1 LGWAYHLA
9 DEVKRLFNSRW
20 DAMSESNPGN
30 GSASEERSASGD
42 GGGASTRPEAFARV
56 QNPPH
61 EAPKKRP
68 IYMRPLF
75 WIIGGTAVVGA
86 VVVGLLYYLHTRDW
100 EETDD
105 AFIQAD
111 VTQVSSRVAGHV
123 LNVYVTDNQDV
134 KQAQKLV
141 DLDPA
146 DFQARVDELQA
157 GVVAAEK
164 GFLQAQDMVASAQA
178 DVGQSE
184 ASEKAAQTESTRA
197 HDELKRYE
205 SLSPGARIQ
214 QQLINYQAAAN
225 AADAQLAAAQQK
237 TVSAQ
242 SHVKSAQSQVQVAA
256 AQVQQAQASLSAVK
270 LQLGYAGVPAPIS
283 GFVTNKAVN
292 AGDYVQVGQALM
304 ALVPSDPAQGG
315 ATYRPGVYVIANYK
329 ETQLD
334 QMKSGQEVEF
344 TVDAYPGHTF
354 RGHVDSIQR
363 GSGAAFSL
371 LPPEN
376 ATGNYVKVVQRIPV
390 KITFDSTD
398 NYRLG
403 PGMSVVPRV
412 KIR

>member
-1 LGWAYHLA
+1 
-9 DEVKRLFNSRW
+9 
-20 DAMSESNPGN
+20 MSESNEGN
-30 GSASEERSASGD
+30 GSAPHQEPSGPREGGPATSAH
-42 GGGASTRPEAFARV
+42 PEAFARV
-56 QNPPH
+56 QAPPA
-61 EAPKKRP
+61 EQPKKPP
-68 IYMRPLF
+68 IYKRPLF
-75 WIIGGTAVVGA
+75 WIIGGTVVVAA
-86 VVVGLLYYLHTRDW
+86 VVVGVLYYLHTRDW
-100 EETDD
+100 ETTDD

-111 VTQVSSRVAGHV
+111 VTQVSPRVAGHV
-123 LNVYVTDNQDV
+123 LAVYVTDNQDV
-134 KQAQKLV
+134 KKGEKLV

-146 DFQARVDELQA
+146 DFQARVEEAQA
-157 GVVAAEK
+157 AVVAAEK
-164 GFLQAQDMVASAQA
+164 GLLQAQDMVTSAQA

-184 ASEKAAQTESTRA
+184 ASEKAAKTESDRA
-197 HDELKRYE
+197 HDELKRYQ
-205 SLSPGARIQ
+205 SLSPEARIQ

-225 AADAQLAAAQQK
+225 AADAQLAAAHQK

-256 AQVQQAQASLSAVK
+256 AQIQQAQASSAAVK
-270 LQLGYAGVPAPIS
+270 LQLGYAGIAAPIS
-283 GFVTNKAVN
+283 GFVTNKQINV
-292 AGDYVQVGQALM
+292 GDYVQVGQALM

-315 ATYRPGVYVIANYK
+315 GTYRPGVYVIANYK

-334 QMKSGQEVEF
+334 QMKPGQEVEF

-354 RGHVDSIQR
+354 HGHVDSIQR

-376 ATGNYVKVVQRIPV
+376 ATGNYVKVVQRVPV